1 MHYRSGVAKP
11 FSDMTSELID
21 FFQKAPIALHWLS
34 GTGTVLW
41 ANDTELESLGY
52 SAEEYIGHSIT
63 EFLQPGEEAH
73 LQEVFGNLACGKIVA
88 HLTTISKHGLPIL
101 MITTN
106 NHLMF
111 ASLCA
116 TGKTVHDAPFRFR
129 AKNGDIK
136 YLVVDSNVN
145 FNEDGRQ
152 Q

>member
-1 MHYRSGVAKP
+1 MHCRGGVAKP

-73 LQEVFGNLACGKIVA
+73 LQEVFGNLACGKIVD
-88 HLTTISKHGLPIL
+88 HLTTISIHGLPIL
-101 MITTN
+101 MITIT
-106 NHLMF
+106 
-111 ASLCA
+111 LCLLHCGVI
-116 TGKTVHDAPFRFR
+116 GKTVHDAPFRFR

-145 FNEDGRQ
+145 FNEDGR
-152 Q
+152 